1 MQTVPSPKPSSALR
15 RAPEPRSK
23 SEPNVEVQGQ
33 GTVIIESKQTIKVQ
47 REPRKKMKSPQTGR
61 KKCPPATG
69 AQRERPRPT
78 QSDEDTKHEWKTSFL
93 LQQERKNLGEKE
105 YRIRTAKKNKE
116 KVDQLMK
123 SIKQSKEIQKEG

>member
-1 MQTVPSPKPSSALR
+1 MQIVPSPKPSSALR
-15 RAPEPRSK
+15 RAPEPTN
-23 SEPNVEVQGQ
+23 NVEVQRQ
-33 GTVIIESKQTIKVQ
+33 GTVIIESKQTIKFQ

-61 KKCPPATG
+61 KKGPPATG
-69 AQRERPRPT
+69 ARRERPRQT
-78 QSDEDTKHEWKTSFL
+78 QFDEDTTQEWKTSFL

-105 YRIRTAKKNKE
+105 YRRRTAKKNRE